1 MLLRHAQLFC
11 EVCARRSFSAAA
23 RVLSVSQPTVSAAV
37 SQIEKDLG
45 VELLDRSSRP
55 LGVTPAGQ
63 IYETGC
69 RSLLRQIAELEE
81 NVRAAGDRLAGTIR
95 VAAIYSVGLLEIRT
109 LVAEFEASHPD
120 VHVEIEYCH
129 PDEVY
134 ERLRTGRTELGL
146 VAFAQPSDEFEATLW
161 QRQTMAAI
169 VPPDHPLATR
179 ESIRFADLAGE
190 RFVTLKRGL
199 TTRSHLDRLF
209 ADRQVPVEP
218 VGQFDNFDTLRRAVV
233 EGDGLSIVPA
243 AIFQTDARMGLVRLL
258 PVLDTTGQPDPDLV
272 RPLGIVTRTGEA
284 AGAAATAFRDALL
297 TMPSCTADPAIH
309 SERKPERLTA
319 AR

>member
-45 VELLDRSSRP
+45 VALLDRSSRP
-55 LGVTPAGQ
+55 LVVTPAGQ

-134 ERLRTGRTELGL
+134 ERLRTGRAELGL
-146 VAFAQPSDEFEATLW
+146 VAFAQPTEEFDATLW

-169 VPPDHPLATR
+169 VPPEHPLAR
-179 ESIRFADLAGE
+179 RKSIRLRDLAGE
-190 RFVTLKRGL
+190 RFVTLKPGL

-209 ADRQVPVEP
+209 AERQVTVES

-233 EGDGLSIVPA
+233 EGDGLSIVPS

-258 PVLDTTGQPDPDLV
+258 PIHDPGGRADPDLV
-272 RPLGIVTRTGEA
+272 RPLGIVTRSGET
-284 AGAAATAFRDALL
+284 AGAAATAFREALL
-297 TMPSCTADPAIH
+297 TMPGRETGPEAATTRIPEPLSTAV
-309 SERKPERLTA
+309 
-319 AR
+319 